1 MGNEEVRISRKCE
14 QCGAELKES
23 DKKCPKCGSNSM
35 YAVQAGGILPMQ
47 GSLDREHEAHWSSKS
62 WTILFGG
69 ILAII
74 LFLLYLAY
82 ELLPL
87 SSGLKITIVI
97 IVLLV
102 LISITYWKR
111 YRVLM
116 FIRWLD
122 RKFTARKTYGDKKKP
137 R

>member
-1 MGNEEVRISRKCE
+1 MGKYEVRISRKCE
-14 QCGAELKES
+14 QCGVELKES
-23 DKKCPKCGSNSM
+23 DKKCPNCGSNSM
-35 YAVQAGGILPMQ
+35 YAVQAGGTLPTQ
-47 GSLDREHEAHWSSKS
+47 GSLNREHVAPWTSKD
-62 WTILFGG
+62 WAILSV

-87 SSGLKITIVI
+87 SSELKIAISIVI
-97 IVLLV
+97 VLALAFA
-102 LISITYWKR
+102 IYWQSYHVR
-111 YRVLM
+111 M

-122 RKFTARKTYGDKKKP
+122 RKFTARKTYRD